1 MYILVH
7 VVLYMEWTGL
17 FLHIFITKAQNSCAA
32 DQHLCFQYTNSTI
45 PLLPESHFF
54 SASRAKKEV
63 CYIVINHIL
72 NFNLFL
78 LSILFSVKDFIQRKI
93 DYSEYPF
100 HTVQRKNLQLLGRTM
115 VKKIMYQTL
124 NQMNL

>member
-1 MYILVH
+1 MFILVH

-17 FLHIFITKAQNSCAA
+17 FLHIFITKAQIRCAA
-32 DQHLCFQYTNSTI
+32 DQHLCFQYRNSTI

-72 NFNLFL
+72 NFHLFL

-100 HTVQRKNLQLLGRTM
+100 
-115 VKKIMYQTL
+115 
-124 NQMNL
+124 

>member
-7 VVLYMEWTGL
+7 VVVYIWSGPG
-17 FLHIFITKAQNSCAA
+17 FILHIFITKAQISYAA

-63 CYIVINHIL
+63 CYIVIMSPPCKGWETYCFSPCVCMSVCL
-72 NFNLFL
+72 CVCVSVG
-78 LSILFSVKDFIQRKI
+78 LSVRHKI
-93 DYSEYPF
+93 VSA
-100 HTVQRKNLQLLGRTM
+100 L
-115 VKKIMYQTL
+115 
-124 NQMNL
+124 